1 MLKHT
6 VMIVDDAEINLLM
19 LHEIMSSEYNVVSA
33 NSGKEAIQLME
44 NQLPDIVLL
53 DLNMP
58 DMNGFDVLQRMKET
72 PKLSGV
78 LVIFVTAETETY
90 MEEKGLDMGAVDY
103 VHKPYNER
111 IIKYKVRNHLEL
123 KDYRDSLEDL
133 VQVRT
138 QQLLTSHEAII
149 TSMSLMAEKRDKVTG
164 DHLARIKLSTHILA
178 HKFSQMYPEILS
190 PSDADQIA
198 LYSPLHDLGKV
209 AIPDAIL
216 GKPGKL
222 TQEEYETMKS
232 HTTEGGGILRETNT
246 ILIGSDKELQF
257 AIDIAEG
264 HHERFDGT
272 GYPRGLS
279 GESIPIA
286 ARIVSLV
293 DVYDAL
299 RSARPYKEAYT
310 HEESHQIITVG
321 DGRTMPEHF
330 DPHVLKIYEMMQ
342 AELDRVC
349 VEFKDKEPV
358 SH

>member
-1 MLKHT
+1 MKHT
-6 VMIVDDAEINLLM
+6 ILIVDDAEINLLM
-19 LHEIMSSEYNVVSA
+19 LREIMDSEYRVISA
-33 NSGKEAIQLME
+33 SSGAEAIYIME
-44 NQLPDIVLL
+44 NELPDIVLL

-58 DMNGFDVLQRMKET
+58 EMSGFDVLQRMKET
-72 PKLSGV
+72 PKLASV

-90 MEEKGLDMGAVDY
+90 LEEKGLDMGAVDY
-103 VHKPYNER
+103 VHKPYNES

-138 QQLLTSHEAII
+138 QQLMTSHEAII

-164 DHLARIKLSTHILA
+164 DHLARIKLSTHLLA
-178 HKFSQMYPEILS
+178 HRLSQMHPELLS
-190 PSDADQIA
+190 SSIADQIA
-198 LYSPLHDLGKV
+198 LYSPLHDLGKI
-209 AIPDAIL
+209 ATPDAIL

-222 TQEEYETMKS
+222 TEEEFVTMKS
-232 HTTEGGGILRETNT
+232 HTIEGGNILRETNT
-246 ILIGSDKELQF
+246 ILIGSDKELQY

-299 RSARPYKEAYT
+299 RSARPYKEAFS
-310 HEESHQIITVG
+310 HEEAHHIITVG
-321 DGRTMPEHF
+321 DGRTMPGHF
-330 DPHVLKIYEMMQ
+330 DPRILDVYMMVQ
-342 AELDRVC
+342 TELDQIVN
-349 VEFKDKEPV
+349 EYKDKT
-358 SH
+358 H

>member
-1 MLKHT
+1 MKHT

-19 LHEIMSSEYNVVSA
+19 LREIMRSEYNVISA
-33 NSGKEAIQLME
+33 DSGETAIKMME
-44 NQLPDIVLL
+44 GELPDIVLL

-72 PKLSGV
+72 QKLANV
-78 LVIFVTAETETY
+78 LVIFVTAETEAY
-90 MEEKGLDMGAVDY
+90 LEEKGLDMGAVDY
-103 VHKPYNER
+103 VYKPYNER

-123 KDYRDSLEDL
+123 KAYRDKLEDL

-138 QQLLTSHEAII
+138 QQVLASHEAII

-164 DHLARIKLSTHILA
+164 DHLARIKVSTRLLALLLS
-178 HKFSQMYPEILS
+178 QVYPEMLS
-190 PSDADQIA
+190 SSEAEQIA

-222 TQEEYETMKS
+222 TPEEYETMKS
-232 HTTEGGGILRETNT
+232 HTSEGGNILRETNT
-246 ILIGSDKELQF
+246 ILAGSNKELQF
-257 AIDIAEG
+257 AIAIAES

-272 GYPRGLS
+272 GYPHGLS

-286 ARIVSLV
+286 ARIVSIV

-299 RSARPYKEAYT
+299 RSARPYKDAFSHEEAY
-310 HEESHQIITVG
+310 HIITVG
-321 DGRTMPEHF
+321 DSRTMPEHF
-330 DPHVLKIYEMMQ
+330 DPRVLEVFKMVH
-342 AELDRVC
+342 AELNDVC
-349 VEFKDKEPV
+349 NKYREKELQI
-358 SH
+358 

>member
-1 MLKHT
+1 MKHT

-19 LHEIMSSEYNVVSA
+19 LREIMHSEYNVIVA
-33 NSGKEAIQLME
+33 NSGEMAIEIME
-44 NQLPDIVLL
+44 NALPDIVLL
-53 DLNMP
+53 DLSMP
-58 DMNGFDVLQRMKET
+58 GMSGFDVLQCMKET
-72 PKLSGV
+72 PKFANV

-111 IIKYKVRNHLEL
+111 IIRYKVRNHLEL
-123 KDYRDSLEDL
+123 KDYRDRLEDL

-138 QQLLTSHEAII
+138 QQLMTSHEAII

-164 DHLARIKLSTHILA
+164 DHFARIKISTHLLA
-178 HKFSQMYPEILS
+178 HKLSTVYPALLS
-190 PSDADQIA
+190 PSDAEQIA
-198 LYSPLHDLGKV
+198 LYSPLHDLGKI

-222 TQEEYETMKS
+222 TDEEYEIMKS
-232 HTTEGGGILRETNT
+232 HTSEGGNILRETNT
-246 ILIGSDKELQF
+246 ILVGSDKELQF
-257 AIDIAEG
+257 AIEIAEG

-272 GYPRGLS
+272 GYPLGLS

-299 RSARPYKEAYT
+299 RNTRPYKDAYS
-310 HEESHQIITVG
+310 HEEAHQIITVG

-330 DPHVLKIYEMMQ
+330 DPCVLEIYEMMQ
-342 AELDRVC
+342 MDLDAVC
-349 VEFKDKEPV
+349 REYRD
-358 SH
+358 

>member
-1 MLKHT
+1 MKHT
-6 VMIVDDAEINLLM
+6 VMIVDDAEINLIM
-19 LHEIMSSEYNVVSA
+19 LGEIMSTEYTVISA
-33 NSGKEAIQLME
+33 NSGEEALEMMDNE
-44 NQLPDIVLL
+44 LPDIVLL

-58 DMNGFDVLQRMKET
+58 NMSGFDVLQRMKET
-72 PKLSGV
+72 PKLAGV

-123 KDYRDSLEDL
+123 KDYRDSLENL

-138 QQLLTSHEAII
+138 QELLTSHEALIA
-149 TSMSLMAEKRDKVTG
+149 SMSLMAEKRDKVTG
-164 DHLARIKLSTHILA
+164 DHLARIQLSTHLL
-178 HKFSQMYPEILS
+178 SQKLSQVYPELLS
-190 PSDADQIA
+190 PSEAGQIT
-198 LYSPLHDLGKV
+198 LYSPLHDLGKI

-222 TQEEYETMKS
+222 TSEEFDTMKS
-232 HTTEGGGILRETNT
+232 HTSEGGNILRETNT
-246 ILIGSDKELQF
+246 ILVGSNSELQY

-264 HHERFDGT
+264 HHERYDGT
-272 GYPRGLS
+272 GYPHGLA

-299 RSARPYKEAYT
+299 RNARPYKEAYT
-310 HEESHQIITVG
+310 HEESHHIITVG

-330 DPHVLKIYEMMQ
+330 DPRVLEIYVMIQ
-342 AELDRVC
+342 SELDDVC
-349 VEFKDKEPV
+349 NKYKDK
-358 SH
+358 SAGR

>member
-1 MLKHT
+1 MKHT
-6 VMIVDDAEINLLM
+6 VMIVDDAEINLVM
-19 LHEIMSSEYNVVSA
+19 LREIMSSEYNVLSA
-33 NSGKEAIQLME
+33 SSGEEAIKIME
-44 NQLPDIVLL
+44 NELPDIVLL

-72 PKLSGV
+72 SKLANV

-90 MEEKGLDMGAVDY
+90 LEEKGLDMGAVDY
-103 VHKPYNER
+103 VHKPYNEI

-123 KDYRDSLEDL
+123 KAYRDRLEDL

-138 QQLLTSHEAII
+138 QQLLASYEAII

-164 DHLARIKLSTHILA
+164 DHLARIKISTRLLA
-178 HKFSQMYPEILS
+178 HKLSQVYPELLS
-190 PSDADQIA
+190 SSDAEQIA
-198 LYSPLHDLGKV
+198 LYSPLHDLGKI

-222 TQEEYETMKS
+222 TREEFETMKS
-232 HTTEGGGILRETNT
+232 HTSEGGNILRETNT
-246 ILIGSDKELQF
+246 ILVGIDKELQF

-272 GYPRGLS
+272 GYPKRLS

-299 RSARPYKEAYT
+299 RSARPYKDAYT
-310 HEESHQIITVG
+310 HEEAHHIITVG

-330 DPHVLKIYEMMQ
+330 DPHILDIYKIMQ
-342 AELDRVC
+342 TELDSVC
-349 VEFKDKEPV
+349 NEYREKAP
-358 SH
+358 